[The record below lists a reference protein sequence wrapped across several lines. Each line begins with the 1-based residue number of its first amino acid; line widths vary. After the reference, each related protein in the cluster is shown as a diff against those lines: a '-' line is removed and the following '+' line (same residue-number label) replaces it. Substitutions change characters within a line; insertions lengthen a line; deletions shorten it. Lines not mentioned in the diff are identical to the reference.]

1 MEKLALALKKRAN
14 SRSIRAR
21 EKKFFPSHSGILKA
35 MHSIVVGCRDEM
47 TRRFFMGK
55 VIIGATMSLDG
66 FMNDRHGDVSRL
78 YPDLEALRRTE
89 MLQEEIRMTGAV
101 VMGRRAYDMAEG
113 DLTDYE
119 YQVPIFVLTHHLP
132 ETVVKGENDQ
142 LTVTFVTDG
151 VQSALEKAQ
160 AAAEDKHVMVVGGA
174 KTAQQCLRAGLVD
187 EIHMGIVP
195 ILLGEGLRFFE
206 PLVNE
211 QMELERTRV
220 FESPTRTDLWFRVV
234 K

>member
-1 MEKLALALKKRAN
+1 MGN
-14 SRSIRAR
+14 V
-21 EKKFFPSHSGILKA
+21 
-35 MHSIVVGCRDEM
+35 IV
-47 TRRFFMGK
+47 
-55 VIIGATMSLDG
+55 GATMSLDW

-89 MLQEEIRMTGAV
+89 MLQEEIRTIGAV
-101 VMGRRAYDMAEG
+101 VMGRHAFDMAEG

-119 YQVPIFVLTHHLP
+119 YQVPIFVLTHHIP
-132 ETVVKGENDQ
+132 VKEVKGQNDQ

-151 VQSALEKAQ
+151 IESAIKKAQ
-160 AAAEDKHVMVVGGA
+160 AAAGVKHVMVVGGA
-174 KTAQQCLRAGLVD
+174 NTAQQCLRARLVD
-187 EIHMGIVP
+187 EIHIGIVP
-195 ILLGEGLRFFE
+195 VLFGEGLRFFE

-211 QMELERTRV
+211 HIELERTRV

>member
-1 MEKLALALKKRAN
+1 MLSQQERKGEHPMGN
-14 SRSIRAR
+14 V
-21 EKKFFPSHSGILKA
+21 
-35 MHSIVVGCRDEM
+35 IV
-47 TRRFFMGK
+47 
-55 VIIGATMSLDG
+55 GATLSLDG
-66 FMNDRHGDVSRL
+66 FISDRHGDISRL

-89 MLQEEIRMTGAV
+89 MLQEEIRTTGAV

-132 ETVVKGENDQ
+132 EKAVKGENDR
-142 LTVTFVTDG
+142 LTVTFVTEG
-151 VQSALEKAQ
+151 IHRAIEQAK
-160 AAAEDKHVMVVGGA
+160 AAAGDKQVTVVGGA
-174 KTAQQCLRAGLVD
+174 NTAQQCLRAGLVD
-187 EIHMGIVP
+187 EIHLGIVP
-195 ILLGEGLRFFE
+195 VLLGDGLRFFG